1 MLVETL
7 MHSKDPYMQSKL
19 KGYKL
24 SLERNNEPNFL
35 ERMSKDFDQ
44 RKMLS
49 MMVANEIG
57 VEEIKQKARLEHKHY
72 DENVFGEVLTAKVPP
87 PPHIVHEE
95 SLLKVNSLIL

>member
-35 ERMSKDFDQ
+35 ERMSKDFD
-44 RKMLS
+44 
-49 MMVANEIG
+49 
-57 VEEIKQKARLEHKHY
+57 
-72 DENVFGEVLTAKVPP
+72 
-87 PPHIVHEE
+87 
-95 SLLKVNSLIL
+95 